1 MKQTLYQ
8 ALVVLVLVIAGL
20 NANAQ
25 SGAVSDDTVVR
36 LQEEA
41 LNSELAWD
49 LLASLTSEVGPRM
62 GGSAGDKAA
71 VEWAVAKMQSLGFDR
86 VWTEPV
92 SFPLWLRNNESAALI
107 SPVVQDM
114 AVTAI
119 GGSPSTD
126 GPLEAEIIQFDSID
140 MLEAASI
147 DSVQGKVVFLS
158 TRMLKSREGSGYG
171 KAVANRSRGPFV
183 AARKGASALL
193 IRSVGTDSD
202 RLAHTGMMS
211 GSEPGNPVP
220 SAAISNPDADKL
232 MRVLGRG
239 LPVRVRLDL
248 DVGFDGE
255 ATSYNVIGEFDGS
268 EDLKPRFLLGAHLDS
283 WDLGTGAVDDG
294 AGVAIVMAAA
304 KLVADLPVR
313 PRHGTRVVLYANEE
327 QGVYGGKAYA
337 KLHEADLAGHLIGA
351 ESDLGADRVYRF
363 KTRVSPQSEPV
374 IAQLEQ
380 YLAKLGIEREN
391 TGLASGG
398 ADVGQM
404 RKLGMPVI
412 DLNQDAS
419 RYFDLHHTAN
429 DTLDKVNPDHLRQNL
444 AAWVTLVYVTS
455 SSRLA
460 FGPVEPSS

>member
-62 GGSAGDKAA
+62 GGSAGDQAA
-71 VEWAVAKMQSLGFDR
+71 VDWAVAKMQSLGFDR

-140 MLEAASI
+140 MLEASSI
-147 DSVQGKVVFLS
+147 DSVQGKIVFLY

-239 LPVRVRLDL
+239 LPVRV
-248 DVGFDGE
+248 
-255 ATSYNVIGEFDGS
+255 
-268 EDLKPRFLLGAHLDS
+268 
-283 WDLGTGAVDDG
+283 W
-294 AGVAIVMAAA
+294 
-304 KLVADLPVR
+304 
-313 PRHGTRVVLYANEE
+313 
-327 QGVYGGKAYA
+327 
-337 KLHEADLAGHLIGA
+337 
-351 ESDLGADRVYRF
+351 
-363 KTRVSPQSEPV
+363 
-374 IAQLEQ
+374 
-380 YLAKLGIEREN
+380 
-391 TGLASGG
+391 
-398 ADVGQM
+398 
-404 RKLGMPVI
+404 
-412 DLNQDAS
+412 
-419 RYFDLHHTAN
+419 
-429 DTLDKVNPDHLRQNL
+429 
-444 AAWVTLVYVTS
+444 
-455 SSRLA
+455 
-460 FGPVEPSS
+460 PS